1 MSSPNHSTSDIEDAF
16 SSMNILNYTS
26 VSSDYFF
33 LGSSTDCNILNEEGL
48 FSNKVLADIAS
59 NMVRDVTN
67 EEIKAAMFD
76 IGDDRAPGPDGY
88 TSVFFKKG
96 WNIVGDDI
104 CNAVRDFFSNGLLLK
119 EINHTF
125 LALIP
130 KVPTPLRVN
139 DYRPISCCNVIYK
152 CISKIITNRIM
163 EGIKEVVS
171 DNQSAFIPGRRI
183 SDNILIT
190 QELMH
195 NYHRNRGS
203 PRCAFK
209 IDIQKAYDTVDWKFL
224 ENILIKF
231 GFHNTMVKWIM
242 ACVSSTSF
250 SLSINGNI
258 HGFFKGR
265 RGLRQGD
272 PLSPYLF
279 TLLINVRFANDLFIF
294 ARGDVESSRV
304 IMDSL
309 EEFKL
314 TSGLISGIP
323 KRELPVKY
331 LGVPLISSGLLN
343 RDCNILVEKAKNRI
357 GDWKNKSL
365 SFAGRLQLC
374 KSIISSMHVFWASV
388 LIILK
393 GIIYDIHQLIRGF
406 LWCNGELKRGKAKIA
421 WEDICLPKS
430 EGGLGLRN
438 LEVFN
443 FALMTT
449 HIWNIISSKKSLWVR
464 WIHTYKLR
472 GRTIWDVPVKDEMS
486 WGWRKLLQLRDIMR
500 PFFWVKLG
508 NGNSTSLWYDNWCS
522 SSPLINYLT
531 LRDISREGF
540 LLTNTVAD
548 LVSNGTW
555 SWPQSWLLKAP
566 DLGLITCPAL
576 VSSVADLWQWCDR
589 NGNISSFSVVKA
601 WEAIRPRGNLVP
613 WSRIVWFSHN
623 IPRHAFHLW
632 LVMRHGLKTHDKM
645 RQWDVGGDT
654 DLNLLR
660 CMDLIPPVLQ
670 DILLYLLPMGNKRTA
685 KSVFGK
691 LILAASAYF
700 IWVERNNRTFKKT
713 RRSPEEIRDLI
724 MVTVRLKLISF
735 RFKNTTVVRQLLERW
750 KMPNN
755 FRLYGN

>member
-1 MSSPNHSTSDIEDAF
+1 SLVPDVF
-16 SSMNILNYTS
+16 
-26 VSSDYFF
+26 VSHYEQF

-48 FSNKVLADIAS
+48 FSNKVPADIAS
-59 NMVRDVTN
+59 KMVRDVTN

-88 TSVFFKKG
+88 TFVFFKKG

-104 CNAVRDFFSNGLLLK
+104 CNA
-119 EINHTF
+119 
-125 LALIP
+125 
-130 KVPTPLRVN
+130 
-139 DYRPISCCNVIYK
+139 
-152 CISKIITNRIM
+152 
-163 EGIKEVVS
+163 EV
-171 DNQSAFIPGRRI
+171 
-183 SDNILIT
+183 
-190 QELMH
+190 MH
-195 NYHRNRGS
+195 NYHRNQGS

-209 IDIQKAYDTVDWKFL
+209 IDIQKAYDT
-224 ENILIKF
+224 ILTLILKRR
-231 GFHNTMVKWIM
+231 VRL
-242 ACVSSTSF
+242 SESF
-250 SLSINGNI
+250 RYHRYCEEI
-258 HGFFKGR
+258 
-265 RGLRQGD
+265 Q
-272 PLSPYLF
+272 
-279 TLLINVRFANDLFIF
+279 LIDMCFANDLFIF
-294 ARGDVESSRV
+294 AHGDVESSRV

-314 TSGLISGIP
+314 TSALISSIP
-323 KRELPVKY
+323 KSTAYFCNVLNHTKAAILSIMPFSEGELPVKY
-331 LGVPLISSGLLN
+331 LGVPLISSRLLN
-343 RDCNILVEKAKNRI
+343 MDCKILVEKAKNRT

-374 KSIISSMHVFWASV
+374 KS
-388 LIILK
+388 
-393 GIIYDIHQLIRGF
+393 
-406 LWCNGELKRGKAKIA
+406 LKRGKAKIA

-430 EGGLGLRN
+430 EGGLGLCN

-449 HIWNIISSKKSLWVR
+449 HIWNIISSKESLWVR

-472 GRTIWDVPVKDEMS
+472 GRTIYDVPVKDEMS
-486 WGWRKLLQLRDIMR
+486 WGWHKLLQLRDIMR

-531 LRDISREGF
+531 SRDISREGF

-576 VSSVADLWQWCDR
+576 VSSVADLWQWRDQ
-589 NGNISSFSVVKA
+589 NGNISSFSVAKA
-601 WEAIRPRGNLVP
+601 WEAIRPRGNLVA

-623 IPRHAFHLW
+623 IPFHAFHLW
-632 LVMRHGLKTHDKM
+632 LVMRHGLKTHDKI
-645 RQWDVGGDT
+645 RQWDVRGDT

-660 CMDLIPPVLQ
+660 CALCDNCPDSHTHLFFECTFSAKVWSYVRDLAGMDLILPVLQ

-700 IWVERNNRTFKKT
+700 IWMERNNRTFKNT
-713 RRSPEEIRDLI
+713 RRESPAESH
-724 MVTVRLKLISF
+724 T
-735 RFKNTTVVRQLLERW
+735 KNIKNPRNPTHP
-750 KMPNN
+750 KC
-755 FRLYGN
+755 